1 MLKEG
6 IIICIVCIFL
16 GGCASQKLVYM
27 RGSDKA
33 KAVIEVSMTGG
44 RVSLDG
50 PFEYCSEP
58 AVVGEPTVA
67 VADSVCIAI
76 VGELNA
82 GTLINE

>member
-1 MLKEG
+1 MKEAIIVFML
-6 IIICIVCIFL
+6 VMFL

-27 RGSDKA
+27 RGADKA
-33 KAVIEVSMTGG
+33 KAVIEISMTGG

-58 AVVGEPTVA
+58 AIVGEPSVA
-67 VADSVCIAI
+67 VSDSVCIAI

-82 GTLINE
+82 GTLITE

>member
-6 IIICIVCIFL
+6 IIVFLLVVFL
-16 GGCASQKLVYM
+16 GGCASQKLVYL

-33 KAVIEVSMTGG
+33 KAVIEVTMTGG
-44 RVSLDG
+44 RISLDG

-82 GTLINE
+82 GTLITE